1 MDRKIERP
9 IPIYIY
15 KTYQGLELFALKG
28 ISKVVIPWVII
39 YFVLEFLFKNFNTSE
54 DELTIIFL
62 FGFPLLCIGVIIC
75 QKIIKGYW
83 FHDDGDDDSYLNV

>member
-15 KTYQGLELFALKG
+15 KTYQGLELFALEK
-28 ISKVVIPWVII
+28 IVKFLIPWGII
-39 YFVLEFLFKNFNTSE
+39 YGVFNSKFFITYGE
-54 DELTIIFL
+54 DIIIL
-62 FGFPLLCIGVIIC
+62 GLPLLCIGVIIC